1 MLCGQSEYGNE
12 ELSHNTQLMVNFPRG
27 LAAKCHEVGQF
38 GAPVTSTNAQRWHAA
53 LAGTSSR
60 RRVLV
65 RIVSF
70 RVGMCMRSGFVRHRR
85 VVVAGLCVPAL
96 AASLLAAAAHA
107 PALPPHLLAPAAP
120 IEDQVEAANASLA
133 AAKADLAKAQSTLD
147 DAATQ
152 LPQAQARVQQAL
164 TEVAQAQ
171 AAEARARAAVAAAQ
185 QAVTVARKKIDKTQ
199 GHIDALKARIQTLA
213 REVYTS
219 GGEYQEIEILLESRD
234 PSDFALQLNAVRRQS
249 RSNSTTLDEIGRLKA
264 ELDAR
269 LIELAALERAAKE
282 SQDDADANAARAQ
295 DSSVQAASAQQQVER
310 LIAARE
316 GAVAEANAN
325 RAKLRTIYLGLLAEQ
340 RRLAEEAARKKEIN
354 SAAWTGQ
361 EGAAA
366 HAVKFALS
374 QVGHRYNTNGGT
386 GPTYG
391 CNGFTWRAWREAGS
405 KWPLLMA
412 QDQSTSSYTQRVSVA
427 NAKPG
432 DVIFWRMNNGTDWRE
447 NAIDHVGLVVDPAS
461 GKFVHAANSR
471 DGVKVSNYKTESAYR
486 NVAAV
491 VRVLR

>member
-1 MLCGQSEYGNE
+1 MKSGSLRN
-12 ELSHNTQLMVNFPRG
+12 RR
-27 LAAKCHEVGQF
+27 LAI
-38 GAPVTSTNAQRWHAA
+38 AA
-53 LAGTSSR
+53 
-60 RRVLV
+60 
-65 RIVSF
+65 
-70 RVGMCMRSGFVRHRR
+70 M
-85 VVVAGLCVPAL
+85 CVPTL
-96 AASLLAAAAHA
+96 TASLLATATYA
-107 PALPPHLLAPAAP
+107 PAVSPHLRPPATP
-120 IEDQVEAANASLA
+120 IDDQIEAANSRLA
-133 AAKADLAKAQSTLD
+133 VAKAALARTQQTLD
-147 DAATQ
+147 DAVAQ
-152 LPQAQARVQQAL
+152 LPQAKQRVQQAL
-164 TEVAQAQ
+164 AQVEQAR
-171 AAEARARAAVAAAQ
+171 AAEVRARAAYADAQ
-185 QAVTVARKKIDKTQ
+185 RAVFVARKQIEKTQ
-199 GHIDALKARIQTLA
+199 GQIDVLKARIQTLA

-219 GGEYQEIEILLESRD
+219 GGEYQEIEILLESRE

-249 RSNSTTLDEIGRLKA
+249 RSNSTTLGDIARLKA
-264 ELDAR
+264 ELDAK
-269 LIELAALERAAKE
+269 LIELAGLERAAQE
-282 SQDDADANAARAQ
+282 SQADADANAASAEA
-295 DSSVQAASAQQQVER
+295 SSVRAAAAQQQVER
-310 LIAARE
+310 LIAQRE

-340 RRLAEEAARKKEIN
+340 RRLAEEAARKKEIG

-412 QDQSTSSYTQRVSVA
+412 QDQSTSNYTQRVPLA

-432 DVIFWRMNNGTDWRE
+432 DVIFWRMNNGTDWRA

-461 GKFVHAANSR
+461 GTFVHAANSR

-486 NVAAV
+486 NVASV

>member
-1 MLCGQSEYGNE
+1 MRMKSGSLRN
-12 ELSHNTQLMVNFPRG
+12 
-27 LAAKCHEVGQF
+27 
-38 GAPVTSTNAQRWHAA
+38 
-53 LAGTSSR
+53 R
-60 RRVLV
+60 RL
-65 RIVSF
+65 
-70 RVGMCMRSGFVRHRR
+70 
-85 VVVAGLCVPAL
+85 VVAGMCVPAL
-96 AASLLAAAAHA
+96 AASLLATAAHA
-107 PALPPHLLAPAAP
+107 PAIPQQSRTPAAP
-120 IEDQVEAANASLA
+120 IDDQVETANASLV
-133 AAKADLAKAQSTLD
+133 AAKAALAKAQKTLD
-147 DAATQ
+147 DAAAE
-152 LPQAQARVQQAL
+152 LPLAQERVQKALAQVAQAR
-164 TEVAQAQ
+164 
-171 AAEARARAAVAAAQ
+171 AAEVRAREAHDAAQ
-185 QAVTVARKKIDKTQ
+185 RAVTVARKQIDKTQ
-199 GHIDALKARIQTLA
+199 AQIDALKARIQTLA

-264 ELDAR
+264 QLDAK
-269 LIELAALERAAKE
+269 LIELAALERTAQQ
-282 SQDDADANAARAQ
+282 SQADADANAARAE
-295 DSSVQAASAQQQVER
+295 SSSAQAVTAQQQVEG
-310 LIAARE
+310 LIAQRE
-316 GAVAEANAN
+316 GAVAEANTN

-340 RRLAEEAARKKEIN
+340 RRLAEEAARKKEIG

-374 QVGHRYNTNGGT
+374 QVGHRYNSNGGT

-412 QDQSTSSYTQRVSVA
+412 QDQSTSNYTQRVPIAS
-427 NAKPG
+427 AKPG

-447 NAIDHVGLVVDPAS
+447 DAIDHVGLVVDPAS